1 MLNKERKIFLK
12 DPYQTSRDKNPK
24 INPRNKIQLK
34 RYEPEDIAMDAI
46 QNETQTEKKTK
57 KLKRT

>member
-46 QNETQTEKKTK
+46 QN
-57 KLKRT
+57 